1 MELRWLKQGSAF
13 KELIIIKE
21 IYRNNLNS
29 NSINAVG
36 AEKRE
41 ALSEGQW
48 IFQRKGKAFAKAQ
61 EYEENASSRI
71 ASDSEQWVLGAYGQ
85 GKFE

>member
-1 MELRWLKQGSAF
+1 M
-13 KELIIIKE
+13 
-21 IYRNNLNS
+21 
-29 NSINAVG
+29 G

-71 ASDSEQWVLGAYGQ
+71 ASDSEQ
-85 GKFE
+85 